1 MRILKLTALIFIS
14 ILISVPLVSAEPH
27 LQLAYQIDPDRQF
40 QFAEKYFLEQDYFNA
55 ISEYKRFIYFFP
67 QDGRVG
73 QATFKIGQ
81 SYFRNNEYNKALNFL
96 KKVSAGYGGT
106 PLAVKAVLMQ
116 SECYLS
122 LQALG
127 PAVSVLEQLAAHTRD
142 SDIRDEAFYRIG
154 WIYFDTESWN
164 KARTF
169 FEKIAPQNRRK
180 YRLSELLREFDAV
193 GAIPQK
199 NPALAGLLGLIPGA
213 GYLYTARY
221 HDALI
226 ASLLNGALIL
236 SAYTSFEN
244 ENYALGAI
252 LTFVEIGF
260 YSGSIYGS
268 VSAVHKYNR
277 RQTRDFIQNIKQNK
291 KVHLSGGYMDG
302 GGFIALRI
310 RF

>member
-1 MRILKLTALIFIS
+1 MRTLKFAALILIS
-14 ILISVPLVSAEPH
+14 ILISGPHVSAEPH

-40 QFAEKYFLEQDYFNA
+40 QLAEKYFQEQDYFRA

-67 QDGRVG
+67 QASRVG
-73 QATFKIGQ
+73 PATFKIGQ
-81 SYFRNNEYNKALNFL
+81 SYFRNKEYNNALGFF

-106 PLAVKAVLMQ
+106 ALAVKAVLMQ

-122 LQALG
+122 LQAPG
-127 PAVSVLEQLAAHTRD
+127 PAVSVLEQLAAHTHD

-154 WIYFDTESWN
+154 WIYFDTQSWD

-169 FEKIAPQNRRK
+169 FEKIEPQNRRK

-236 SAYTSFEN
+236 AAYTSFDN

-268 VSAVHKYNR
+268 ISAVHKYNR

-302 GGFIALRI
+302 GGFVALRI
-310 RF
+310 PF

>member
-1 MRILKLTALIFIS
+1 VRTLKFTALIFIS
-14 ILISVPLVSAEPH
+14 ILISVALVSAEPH
-27 LQLAYQIDPDRQF
+27 LQLAYQIDPGRQF
-40 QFAEKYFLEQDYFNA
+40 QLAEKYFLEQDYFRA
-55 ISEYKRFIYFFP
+55 ISEYKRFIYFLP
-67 QDGRVG
+67 QDSRVG
-73 QATFKIGQ
+73 QATLKIGQ
-81 SYFRNNEYNKALNFL
+81 SYFRNKEYNNALGFF
-96 KKVSAGYGGT
+96 KKVSDGYGGT

-116 SECYLS
+116 SECYLN

-127 PAVSVLEQLAAHTRD
+127 PAVSVLEQLAAHSND

-154 WIYFDTESWN
+154 WIYFDTESWD

-169 FEKIAPQNRRK
+169 FEKIEPQNRRK

-226 ASLLNGALIL
+226 ASLLNGALML
-236 SAYTSFEN
+236 AAYTSFDN

-302 GGFIALRI
+302 GGFVALR
-310 RF
+310 FPF

>member
-1 MRILKLTALIFIS
+1 MRTLKFTALIFIS
-14 ILISVPLVSAEPH
+14 ILISVAHVAAEPH

-40 QFAEKYFLEQDYFNA
+40 EFAEKYFLAQDYFRA

-73 QATFKIGQ
+73 QATLKIGL
-81 SYFRNNEYNKALNFL
+81 SYFGNKAYEKALNFF
-96 KKVSAGYGGT
+96 KKASAGNGRT

-116 SECYLS
+116 SECYL
-122 LQALG
+122 ALKAVG
-127 PAVSVLEQLAAHTRD
+127 RAVSVLEQLAAHTND
-142 SDIRDEAFYRIG
+142 SDIRDKALYRIG
-154 WIYFDTESWN
+154 WIYFETESWD
-164 KARTF
+164 KARSF
-169 FEKIAPQNRRK
+169 FEKIEPKNRPK
-180 YRLSELLREFDAV
+180 YRLSELLREFDNV

-199 NPALAGLLGLIPGA
+199 NPALAGLLGLVPGA
-213 GYLYTARY
+213 GYLYTDRY

-236 SAYTSFEN
+236 AAYTSFDN

-252 LTFVEIGF
+252 LAFVEIGF

-268 VSAVHKYNR
+268 VSAAHKYNR
-277 RQTRDFIQNIKQNK
+277 QQTRNFIQNVKHKN

-302 GGFIALRI
+302 GGYVALGI